1 VPETPLI
8 IQLWERLCEE
18 RGATLLWD
26 EANRHCGGIVVFADG
41 RQQPFR
47 ARELGINLAGPST
60 LVNNKAATAFV
71 LAALGYSVPE
81 GRLFPV
87 ADGEQQGEALAYA
100 RSLGWPVIVKPNDRA
115 LGRGVS
121 KVEVEEEFAAAWAA
135 VRDFDADVLVQ
146 RWYAGGD
153 YRVVVFDDDIV
164 AAYLRSPPELVGDGV
179 RTLAELCADYD
190 RRLVENERST
200 LLDPND
206 PSVRRTLIHQGLALD
221 SVPAAGRVVTL
232 LPNANLSMGG
242 SAVDVTERLHP
253 EWRALCLGIRRSLGM
268 RLCGLDLLAGDV
280 TGPLGPHVVLE
291 VNRIPGMAHYASLG
305 PVQRRRVDDVYR
317 RLLQEIE
324 RPQLERPSPELRA

>member
-1 VPETPLI
+1 MPETPLI
-8 IQLWERLCEE
+8 IRLWERLCHE
-18 RGATLLWD
+18 RGARLEWD
-26 EANRHCGGIVVFADG
+26 EDNRHCGGIIVFADG

-81 GRLFPV
+81 GKLFP
-87 ADGEQQGEALAYA
+87 AGAGPEQQQEALAYA

-121 KVEVEEEFAAAWAA
+121 KVEVEDELAAAWAA

-146 RWYAGGD
+146 RWYPGAD

-164 AAYLRSPPELVGDGV
+164 AAYLRAPPELEGDGV

-190 RRLVENERST
+190 RRLVADQRST
-200 LLDPND
+200 LLHPDD
-206 PSVRRTLIHQGLALD
+206 PSVRRTLMHQGLTLD
-221 SVPAAGRVVTL
+221 SVPEPGRKVAL

-242 SAVDVTERLHP
+242 SAVDLTERMHP
-253 EWRALCLGIRRSLGM
+253 DWRRLCLGLRRDLGM
-268 RLCGLDLLAGDV
+268 RLCGIDLLGGDL
-280 TGPLGPHVVLE
+280 TAPLGPHVVLE

-305 PVQRRRVDDVYR
+305 PQQRRRVDDVYR
-317 RLLQEIE
+317 RLLAEIE
-324 RPQLERPSPELRA
+324 RSSPEPRA

>member
-1 VPETPLI
+1 MPETPLI
-8 IQLWERLCEE
+8 IRLWERLCHE
-18 RGATLLWD
+18 RGAKLVWD
-26 EANRHCGGIVVFADG
+26 EDNRHCGGIIVFADG
-41 RQQPFR
+41 RRQPFR

-87 ADGEQQGEALAYA
+87 GGGAEQKDEALAYA
-100 RSLGWPVIVKPNDRA
+100 RALGWPVIVKPNDRA

-121 KVEVEEEFAAAWAA
+121 KVEVEEDFAAAWAA

-146 RWYAGGD
+146 RWYAGAD

-164 AAYLRSPPELVGDGV
+164 AAYLRAPPELVGDGE

-190 RRLVENERST
+190 RQLVADKRST
-200 LLDPND
+200 LFDPND
-206 PSVRRTLIHQGLALD
+206 PSVRRTLGHQGLGMD
-221 SVPAAGRVVTL
+221 SVPAKGRVVAL

-242 SAVDVTERLHP
+242 SAIDLTERLHP
-253 EWRALCLGIRRSLGM
+253 EWRALCLGLRRDLGM
-268 RLCGLDLLAGDV
+268 RLCGIDLLGGDA
-280 TGPLGPHVVLE
+280 TAPLGAHVVLE

-305 PVQRRRVDDVYR
+305 PPQRQRVDDVYR
-317 RLLQEIE
+317 RLLREIE
-324 RPQLERPSPELRA
+324 RSSPELRP

>member
-1 VPETPLI
+1 MPETPLI
-8 IQLWERLCEE
+8 IRLWERLCEA
-18 RGATLLWD
+18 RGAPLLWD
-26 EANRHCGGIVVFADG
+26 EENRHCGGIIVFADG
-41 RQQPFR
+41 RRQPFR

-60 LVNNKAATAFV
+60 LVNNKASTAFV
-71 LAALGYSVPE
+71 LAALGYAVPE
-81 GRLFPV
+81 GRLFP
-87 ADGEQQGEALAYA
+87 AAEGDQREAALAYA
-100 RSLGWPVIVKPNDRA
+100 RELGWPVIVKPNDRA

-121 KVEVEEEFAAAWAA
+121 KVEVEDEFAAAWAA

-164 AAYLRSPPELVGDGV
+164 AAYLRSPPELVADGV

-190 RRLVENERST
+190 RRLVEDKRST
-200 LLDPND
+200 LFDPDD
-206 PSVRRTLIHQGLALD
+206 PAVRRTLLHQGLTLD
-221 SVPAAGRVVTL
+221 SVPAKGRTVAL

-253 EWRALCLGIRRSLGM
+253 EWRALCLGIRRDLGM

-305 PVQRRRVDDVYR
+305 AVQRGRVDDVYR
-317 RLLQEIE
+317 RLLREIE
-324 RPQLERPSPELRA
+324 RSSPELRA

>member
-8 IQLWERLCEE
+8 IRLWERLCHE
-18 RGATLLWD
+18 RGARLWWD
-26 EANRHCGGIVVFADG
+26 EENRHCGGIIVFADG
-41 RQQPFR
+41 REQPFR

-81 GRLFPV
+81 GKLFPV
-87 ADGEQQGEALAYA
+87 GAGPEQYDEALGHA

-121 KVEVEEEFAAAWAA
+121 KVEVEQEFAAAWAA

-146 RWYAGGD
+146 RWYPGAD
-153 YRVVVFDDDIV
+153 YRVVAFDDDIV
-164 AAYLRSPPELVGDGV
+164 AAYLRAPPELEGDGV
-179 RTLAELCADYD
+179 RTLAKLCADYD
-190 RRLVENERST
+190 RRLVEDKRST
-200 LLDPND
+200 LFDPDD
-206 PSVRRTLIHQGLALD
+206 PSVQRTLMHQGLTLD
-221 SVPAAGRVVTL
+221 SVPAKGRVVAL

-242 SAVDVTERLHP
+242 SAVDLTERMHP
-253 EWRALCLGIRRSLGM
+253 EWRQLCLRLRRDLGM
-268 RLCGLDLLAGDV
+268 RLCGIDLLGGDI

-305 PVQRRRVDDVYR
+305 PQQRQRVDDVYR
-317 RLLQEIE
+317 RLLAEIE
-324 RPQLERPSPELRA
+324 RSSPELRA

>member
-1 VPETPLI
+1 VPEAPLI
-8 IQLWERLCEE
+8 IRLWERLCEE
-18 RGATLLWD
+18 RGARLVWD
-26 EANRHCGGIVVFADG
+26 EANRHCGGIIAFADG
-41 RQQPFR
+41 RRQPFR

-71 LAALGYSVPE
+71 LGALGYSVPE
-81 GRLFPV
+81 GRLFP
-87 ADGEQQGEALAYA
+87 ATDGDPQGEALSYA

-121 KVEVEEEFAAAWAA
+121 KVEVEEDFAAAWAA

-153 YRVVVFDDDIV
+153 HRVVVFDDDIV
-164 AAYLRSPPELVGDGV
+164 AAYRRSPPELVGDGT
-179 RTLAELCADYD
+179 RTLAELCADHD
-190 RRLVENERST
+190 RRLVADERST
-200 LLDPND
+200 LFDPDD
-206 PSVRRTLIHQGLALD
+206 PSVRRTLLHQGLTLD
-221 SVPAAGRVVTL
+221 SVPEQGRVVAL

-242 SAVDVTERLHP
+242 SAVDLTERLHP
-253 EWRALCLGIRRSLGM
+253 EWCALCLGLRRDLGM

-291 VNRIPGMAHYASLG
+291 VNRIPGMAHYARLG

-317 RLLQEIE
+317 RLLQAIE
-324 RPQLERPSPELRA
+324 RSSPELRA